1 MLALLDWK
9 SFQSCSLSYYFFMI
23 LQLCLFQAFGMN
35 TKGMIET
42 TTLKSILKI
51 SKKVPKTIFLSVKKN
66 ILKLLKKI
74 WYPELLTITVLW
86 CIIMKMLG
94 LSPGLDLRSS
104 LFGPLINSNAGTLGR
119 GNVCQS
125 GTGRKLICCIVLSAF
140 YHDNKGCVIS
150 VQ

>member
-1 MLALLDWK
+1 
-9 SFQSCSLSYYFFMI
+9 MI
-23 LQLCLFQAFGMN
+23 LQLCLFQAFSMS

-42 TTLKSILKI
+42 TTLKSISKI
-51 SKKVPKTIFLSVKKN
+51 SKKNINSIGESVKKN

-74 WYPELLTITVLW
+74 WYPELLMITVLW

-104 LFGPLINSNAGTLGR
+104 LFGPLINSNADTLGR

-125 GTGRKLICCIVLSAF
+125 GTGRKLICCIVIELFCRKWQSYAF
-140 YHDNKGCVIS
+140 YDDNKGSVIS
-150 VQ
+150 VRQLPLSKNF